1 MKGNLLST
9 IIRMNNDL
17 GMLLKFRKVLGCADI
32 PFVDAKAP
40 QAYYNLKRFDKLS
53 ISLPAD

>member
-1 MKGNLLST
+1 
-9 IIRMNNDL
+9 MNNDL

>member
-17 GMLLKFRKVLGCADI
+17 GMLLKFRKVLGCTDV
-32 PFVDAKAP
+32 PFVGAKAP
-40 QAYYNLKRFDKLS
+40 QAY
-53 ISLPAD
+53 